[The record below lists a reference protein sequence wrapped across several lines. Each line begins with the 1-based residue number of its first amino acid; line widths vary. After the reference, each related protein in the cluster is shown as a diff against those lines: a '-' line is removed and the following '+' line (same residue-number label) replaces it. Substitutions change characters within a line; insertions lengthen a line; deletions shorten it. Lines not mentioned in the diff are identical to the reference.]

1 MKSSCHKPLIP
12 NLNRISGQIK
22 GVARMVDEGQYCID
36 ILDQL
41 RAAKSAITTV
51 ENKILEKHIQECVT
65 VSLQSQ
71 NDVDTKIQELMRILK
86 RKRKIFHKR

>member
-1 MKSSCHKPLIP
+1 MKMSCHRPVIP

-22 GVARMVDEGQYCID
+22 GVAKMVDEGQYCID

-65 VSLQSQ
+65 TSLKSQ
-71 NDVDTKIQELMRILK
+71 EDVDTKIQELMRILT
-86 RKRKIFHKR
+86 RK

>member
-1 MKSSCHKPLIP
+1 
-12 NLNRISGQIK
+12 
-22 GVARMVDEGQYCID
+22 MVEEGQYCIN

-65 VSLQSQ
+65 TSLKSQ
-71 NDVDTKIQELMRILK
+71 EDVDTKIQELMSILN
-86 RKRKIFHKR
+86 RK

>member
-1 MKSSCHKPLIP
+1 MKASCHQPVIP

-22 GVARMVDEGQYCID
+22 GVAKMVDEGQYCID

-65 VSLQSQ
+65 TSLKSQ
-71 NDVDTKIQELMRILK
+71 EDVDTKIQELMRILT
-86 RKRKIFHKR
+86 RK

>member
-1 MKSSCHKPLIP
+1 MKSSCHRPLIP

-22 GVARMVDEGQYCID
+22 GVARMVEEGQYCIN

-65 VSLQSQ
+65 TSLKSQ
-71 NDVDTKIQELMRILK
+71 EDVDTKIHELMSILK
-86 RKRKIFHKR
+86 RK

>member
-1 MKSSCHKPLIP
+1 MKPPRHKPLIP

-71 NDVDTKIQELMRILK
+71 ENIDTKIQELMRVLK
-86 RKRKIFHKR
+86 RK

>member
-12 NLNRISGQIK
+12 NLNRISGQIN

-36 ILDQL
+36 ILNQL
-41 RAAKSAITTV
+41 RAAKSDITTV

-65 VSLQSQ
+65 LSLQSQ
-71 NDVDTKIQELMRILK
+71 KDVDTKIQELMRILK
-86 RKRKIFHKR
+86 RK

>member
-1 MKSSCHKPLIP
+1 
-12 NLNRISGQIK
+12 
-22 GVARMVDEGQYCID
+22 MVDEGQYCID

-65 VSLQSQ
+65 VSLQSE

-86 RKRKIFHKR
+86 RK

>member
-1 MKSSCHKPLIP
+1 
-12 NLNRISGQIK
+12 
-22 GVARMVDEGQYCID
+22 MVDEGQYCID

-86 RKRKIFHKR
+86 RK

>member
-1 MKSSCHKPLIP
+1 MKSSCHRPLIP

-22 GVARMVDEGQYCID
+22 GVARMVEEGQYCIN

-65 VSLQSQ
+65 TSLKSQ
-71 NDVDTKIQELMRILK
+71 EDIDTKIQELMSILK
-86 RKRKIFHKR
+86 RK

>member
-1 MKSSCHKPLIP
+1 MKSSCNRPLIP

-22 GVARMVDEGQYCID
+22 GVAKMVDEGQYCVD

-71 NDVDTKIQELMRILK
+71 EDVNTKIQELMHILK
-86 RKRKIFHKR
+86 RK

>member
-71 NDVDTKIQELMRILK
+71 KDVDTKIQELMRILK
-86 RKRKIFHKR
+86 RK

>member
-86 RKRKIFHKR
+86 RK

>member
-1 MKSSCHKPLIP
+1 MKMSCHRPVIP

-22 GVARMVDEGQYCID
+22 GVAKMVDEGQYCID

-65 VSLQSQ
+65 TSLKSQ
-71 NDVDTKIQELMRILK
+71 EDVDTKIQELTRILT
-86 RKRKIFHKR
+86 RK

>member
-22 GVARMVDEGQYCID
+22 GVARMVDEGQYCTD

-86 RKRKIFHKR
+86 RK

>member
-1 MKSSCHKPLIP
+1 MKTSCHRPVIP

-22 GVARMVDEGQYCID
+22 GVAKMVDEGQYCID

-51 ENKILEKHIQECVT
+51 ENKILEKHIKECVT
-65 VSLQSQ
+65 TSLKSQ
-71 NDVDTKIQELMRILK
+71 EDVDTKIQELTRILT
-86 RKRKIFHKR
+86 RK

>member
-1 MKSSCHKPLIP
+1 MKSSCHRPLIP

-22 GVARMVDEGQYCID
+22 GVARMVEEGQYCIN

-65 VSLQSQ
+65 TSLKSQ
-71 NDVDTKIQELMRILK
+71 EDVDTKIQELMRILT
-86 RKRKIFHKR
+86 RK

>member
-1 MKSSCHKPLIP
+1 MKSSCHRPLIP

-22 GVARMVDEGQYCID
+22 GVARMVEEGQYCIN

-51 ENKILEKHIQECVT
+51 ENKILEKHIQECVAT
-65 VSLQSQ
+65 SLKSQ
-71 NDVDTKIQELMRILK
+71 EDVDTKIQELMSILK
-86 RKRKIFHKR
+86 RK

>member
-1 MKSSCHKPLIP
+1 MKSSCHRPLIP

-22 GVARMVDEGQYCID
+22 GVAKMVDEGQYCID

-51 ENKILEKHIQECVT
+51 ENKILGKHIQECVSI
-65 VSLQSQ
+65 SLKSQ
-71 NDVDTKIQELMRILK
+71 QDVDTKIQELMRILK
-86 RKRKIFHKR
+86 RK

>member
-51 ENKILEKHIQECVT
+51 ENKIIEKHIQECVT
-65 VSLQSQ
+65 VSLQSE

-86 RKRKIFHKR
+86 RK

>member
-1 MKSSCHKPLIP
+1 MKSSCHRPLIP

-22 GVARMVDEGQYCID
+22 GVARMVEEGQYCIN

-65 VSLQSQ
+65 TSLKSQ
-71 NDVDTKIQELMRILK
+71 EDVDTKIQELMSILN
-86 RKRKIFHKR
+86 RK

>member
-1 MKSSCHKPLIP
+1 MKSSCHRPLIP

-22 GVARMVDEGQYCID
+22 GVAKMVDEGQYCVD

-71 NDVDTKIQELMRILK
+71 EDVNTKIQELMHILK
-86 RKRKIFHKR
+86 RK

>member
-1 MKSSCHKPLIP
+1 MKSSCHRPLIP

-22 GVARMVDEGQYCID
+22 GVAKMVDEGQYCID

-65 VSLQSQ
+65 TSLKSQ
-71 NDVDTKIQELMRILK
+71 EDVDTKIQELMRILT
-86 RKRKIFHKR
+86 RK

>member
-1 MKSSCHKPLIP
+1 MQSSCHKPLIP
-12 NLNRISGQIK
+12 NLNRISGQVK

-51 ENKILEKHIQECVT
+51 ENKILEKHIQECVST
-65 VSLQSQ
+65 SLQSQ
-71 NDVDTKIQELMRILK
+71 KDVDTKIQELMRILK
-86 RKRKIFHKR
+86 RK

>member
-12 NLNRISGQIK
+12 NLNRISGQIN

-86 RKRKIFHKR
+86 RK

>member
-1 MKSSCHKPLIP
+1 MKSSCHRPLIP

-22 GVARMVDEGQYCID
+22 GVARMVEEGQYCIN
-36 ILDQL
+36 ILDKL

-65 VSLQSQ
+65 TSLKSQ
-71 NDVDTKIQELMRILK
+71 EDVDTKIQELMSILN
-86 RKRKIFHKR
+86 RK

>member
-1 MKSSCHKPLIP
+1 MKSSCHRPLIP

-65 VSLQSQ
+65 ASLQSQ
-71 NDVDTKIQELMRILK
+71 KDVDTKIQELMRILK
-86 RKRKIFHKR
+86 RK

>member
-1 MKSSCHKPLIP
+1 MKSSCHRPLIP

-22 GVARMVDEGQYCID
+22 GVAKMVDEGQYCVD

-41 RAAKSAITTV
+41 RSAKSAITTV

-71 NDVDTKIQELMRILK
+71 EDVNTKIQELMHILK
-86 RKRKIFHKR
+86 RK

>member
-12 NLNRISGQIK
+12 NLNRISGQIN

-51 ENKILEKHIQECVT
+51 ENQILEIYTQECVT
-65 VSLQSQ
+65 LSLQSHT
-71 NDVDTKIQELMRILK
+71 DVDTMIQQLMRVLN
-86 RKRKIFHKR
+86 RN

>member
-22 GVARMVDEGQYCID
+22 GVARMVDAGQYCID

-65 VSLQSQ
+65 VSLQSE

-86 RKRKIFHKR
+86 RK

>member
-1 MKSSCHKPLIP
+1 MSCHRPVIP

-22 GVARMVDEGQYCID
+22 GVAKMVDEGQYCID

-51 ENKILEKHIQECVT
+51 ENKILEKHIKECVT
-65 VSLQSQ
+65 TSLKSQ
-71 NDVDTKIQELMRILK
+71 EDVDTKIQELTRILT
-86 RKRKIFHKR
+86 RK

>member
-51 ENKILEKHIQECVT
+51 ENKILEKHIQECVSA
-65 VSLQSQ
+65 SLQSQ
-71 NDVDTKIQELMRILK
+71 EDIDTKIQELMRVLK
-86 RKRKIFHKR
+86 RK

>member
-1 MKSSCHKPLIP
+1 MKSSCHRPLIP

-22 GVARMVDEGQYCID
+22 GVARMVEEGQYCIN

-65 VSLQSQ
+65 TSLKSQ
-71 NDVDTKIQELMRILK
+71 EDVDTKIQELMSILS
-86 RKRKIFHKR
+86 RK

>member
-12 NLNRISGQIK
+12 NLNRISGQIN
-22 GVARMVDEGQYCID
+22 GVARMVDEGQYFIY

-71 NDVDTKIQELMRILK
+71 KDVDTKIQELMRILK
-86 RKRKIFHKR
+86 RK